1 MKNIIFSDIDKTL
14 VNGREVSDE
23 NKKWIKKWMDSN
35 KLFVLVSGRVIPY
48 TKMIAKQIG
57 ICNYIICNNGSLIYN
72 IKKEKV
78 IYKNQMSKG
87 ALKRIFDISNKY
99 DARCILGGLKTVY
112 TNKIKYPDE
121 ETLIL
126 DITDELYNEN
136 PFTQITISHKDEDI
150 MLKIIDEI
158 NVINEVSIINRH
170 RFLYDKN
177 YKYDGRVWIDIT
189 NVNVSK
195 KDAIIELLEFLNIDL
210 KDSVRIG
217 DDLNDL
223 PMFLDKG
230 INVAVENAIPNLK
243 EKADYV
249 TLSCE
254 ANGVANLI
262 EKLMNN
268 EIL

>member
-14 VNGREVSDE
+14 VNGRKISEE

-57 ICNYIICNNGSLIYN
+57 VCNYIICNNGSIIFDLQN
-72 IKKEKV
+72 DKV
-78 IYKNQMSKG
+78 IYESKISRDI
-87 ALKRIFDISNKY
+87 LIKIFDIANKY

-112 TNKIKYPDE
+112 TNKIKYPEE
-121 ETLIL
+121 ETLVL
-126 DITDELYNEN
+126 DITDELYNKN
-136 PFTQITISHKDEDI
+136 PFTQITISHKNEDI

-158 NVINEVSIINRH
+158 NLINKISIINRH

-195 KDAIIELLEFLNIDL
+195 KDAIIELLKFLNVDL

-223 PMFLDKG
+223 STFLDKG
-230 INVAVENAIPNLK
+230 LNVAVENAIPDLK
-243 EKADYV
+243 EKADYI

-254 ANGVANLI
+254 DNGVANMI
-262 EKLMNN
+262 EKLLNN
-268 EIL
+268 EI